1 MSADNKTPTGTVILK
16 KGSRTLD
23 KGKLKKGAAVL
34 STKALGVGKN
44 KLTVVYKGDS
54 YTNGSKD
61 TVTVKVVR

>member
-1 MSADNKTPTGTVILK
+1 MILK

-44 KLTVVYKGDS
+44 KLTVVYKGDC
-54 YTNGSKD
+54 YTKGSKD
-61 TVTVKVVR
+61 AVTVKVVR